1 MTKRMILPLLFGL
14 IGCTILISL
23 GTWQVKRLA
32 WKETMLAEIDAR
44 IAAAP
49 VALPEVLD
57 REGDLY
63 LPVKAVGTLSE
74 TRIRVLVSQ
83 KKVGAGYRIISP
95 FTTNGRTILVDRGI
109 VPISDEL
116 PLPPKGEVTV
126 SGNLHWPN
134 EVDSYTPEPD
144 TTRDIWFARDV
155 DRMAANLGAEPVL
168 LILRQATPATPE
180 IIPLPVS
187 RAGIPND
194 HLSYAITWFS
204 LACIWFVMTGFLLWR
219 IRQRTV

>member
-32 WKETMLAEIDAR
+32 WKQAVLSEIDAR
-44 IAAAP
+44 IVAP
-49 VALPEVLD
+49 PVDLPDILD
-57 REGDLY
+57 PEADLY
-63 LPVKAVGTLSE
+63 LPVQTTGTFGPD
-74 TRIRVLVSQ
+74 RIRVLVSQ

-95 FTTNGRTILVDRGI
+95 FTTNGRTIMVDRGVI
-109 VPISDEL
+109 PIADKM
-116 PLPPKGEVTV
+116 PAPPAGNVKVT
-126 SGNLHWPN
+126 GNIHWPD

-144 TTRDIWFARDV
+144 LTRDIWFARDV
-155 DRMAANLGAEPVL
+155 NRMATKLGADPVL
-168 LILRQATPATPE
+168 LILRSATPASPE
-180 IIPLPVS
+180 ITPLPVS
-187 RAGIPND
+187 GAGIPND

-204 LACIWFVMTGFLLWR
+204 LATIWFVMTGILLWR

>member
-32 WKETMLAEIDAR
+32 WKQAVLSEIDAR
-44 IAAAP
+44 IVAP
-49 VALPEVLD
+49 PVDLPDILD
-57 REGDLY
+57 PEADLY
-63 LPVKAVGTLSE
+63 LPVQTTGTFGAD
-74 TRIRVLVSQ
+74 RIRVLVSQ

-95 FTTNGRTILVDRGI
+95 FTTNGRTIMVDRGVI
-109 VPISDEL
+109 PIADKM
-116 PLPPKGEVTV
+116 PAPPAGDVKVT
-126 SGNLHWPN
+126 GNIHWPN

-144 TTRDIWFARDV
+144 LTRDIWFARDV
-155 DRMAANLGAEPVL
+155 DRMAVKLVTDPVL
-168 LILRQATPATPE
+168 LILRSATPASPE
-180 IIPLPVS
+180 ITPLPVS

-204 LACIWFVMTGFLLWR
+204 LATIWFVMTGILLWR